1 MMKYLIGLL
10 FLIAC
15 NADNPSKE
23 TLEKKA
29 YPKVVGNIEWNAAT
43 DANFIQC
50 DSFSNQYYNVAGGM
64 LYEGELAE
72 TYY

>member
-1 MMKYLIGLL
+1 MKYLIGLL

-43 DANFIQC
+43 
-50 DSFSNQYYNVAGGM
+50 
-64 LYEGELAE
+64 
-72 TYY
+72 